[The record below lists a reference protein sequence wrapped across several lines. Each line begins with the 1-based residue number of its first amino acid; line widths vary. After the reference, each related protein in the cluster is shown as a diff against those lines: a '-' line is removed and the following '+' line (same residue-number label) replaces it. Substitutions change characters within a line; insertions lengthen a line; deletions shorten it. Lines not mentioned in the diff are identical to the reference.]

1 VTADRVKVPGA
12 ELYCEVAGH
21 GPALLLIAGGGGDA
35 GMYEEV
41 VPKLAQRFTVLTYDR
56 RGNSRSHFTDAD
68 PDIGIAAQMGD
79 AVAVLDHHGM
89 DRAHIF
95 GSSGGALIAL
105 DLLARHPT
113 RVASLVAHEPPLM
126 SLLPDDSPERREL
139 VSIFDLAKR
148 SPLRAYAAFGAMIMT
163 NPPWLFRSQLGQ
175 ATIAGATRV
184 ALLVGAAWRRLTGRQ
199 PDSMTRQLG
208 NADLLLR
215 RELPVIAFEYEA
227 DEQALRSVD
236 VPWCLAVGQESAGK
250 PYHRPALVLSQRLG
264 VPCEVFPGGHTLYV
278 EDPAAFADALL
289 NVLEGLSE

>member
-1 VTADRVKVPGA
+1 MTADRVKVPGA
-12 ELYCEVAGH
+12 ELYCEVLGH

-41 VPKLAQRFTVLTYDR
+41 VPKLAKRFTVLTYDR
-56 RGNSRSHFTDAD
+56 RGNSRSRLTGAD

-79 AVAVLDHHGM
+79 AVAVLDHHGA

-95 GSSGGALIAL
+95 GSSSGALIAL

-126 SLLPDDSPERREL
+126 SLLPDDSPERQEL
-139 VSIFDLAKR
+139 VSILDLAKK
-148 SPLRAYAAFGAMIMT
+148 SPLRAYAAFGAMTMT
-163 NPPWLFRSQLGQ
+163 NPPWLFRSPLGQ
-175 ATIAGATRV
+175 ATIAGAARV
-184 ALLVGAAWRRLTGRQ
+184 ALVLGAAWRRLTGRQ

-264 VPCEVFPGGHTLYV
+264 VPCEVLPGGHALYV
-278 EDPAAFADALL
+278 EDPAAFASALL
-289 NVLEGLSE
+289 NVLEGLAG